1 MMLSRI
7 ANSLFWMGRYIE
19 RAEHLARYTKVQ
31 YISSLDAPIAQK
43 MEFVLESILDFSGV
57 VESYKEIHH
66 KLIEEDV
73 MQYIVLND
81 ENPFSILSAVS
92 YARENARGARDT
104 ISSELWESLNKY
116 YHFVNDTDE
125 KNLRATGP
133 YEFAEKIL
141 EYSSVVK
148 GYIDNTLIQN
158 EVWDFINL
166 GIHLERS
173 IQISRII
180 IAKIKDIEKLKLL
193 KSDET
198 VINYQWG
205 ILLKSAESFD
215 MSRKFYKALP
225 NKSNT
230 LEFMI
235 LNPTFPK
242 SINFNLNKSYRILH
256 DLAKS
261 DIESKGTL
269 EFIAGKLSST
279 YKYMTVEEL
288 EQKLA
293 LFLDDTVQSI
303 YKLADFVEEKY
314 LN

>member
-57 VESYKEIHH
+57 IEEYEKKHS

-73 MQYIVLND
+73 MQYMILSD
-81 ENPFSILSAVS
+81 ENPYSISSSVN

-116 YHFVNDTDE
+116 YHFVNDTHE
-125 KNLRATGP
+125 KHLATTGP
-133 YEFAEKIL
+133 YEFSEKIL

-166 GIHLERS
+166 GIHLERA
-173 IQISRII
+173 IQIARII
-180 IAKIKDIEKLKLL
+180 IAKTNDIEKLKRL

-235 LNPTFPK
+235 LNPSFPK
-242 SINFNLNKSYRILH
+242 SINFNLAKAYRILH
-256 DLAKS
+256 DLSKS
-261 DIESKGTL
+261 DIEDQDSL
-269 EFIAGKLSST
+269 EFKVGKISSV
-279 YKYMTVEEL
+279 YKYLTVAEVES
-288 EQKLA
+288 KLTV
-293 LFLDDTVQSI
+293 FLIDTVNNI
-303 YKLADFVEEKY
+303 YDLADSIEEKY

>member
-1 MMLSRI
+1 MLSRI

-57 VESYKEIHH
+57 IEEYEKKHS

-73 MQYIVLND
+73 MQYMILSD
-81 ENPFSILSAVS
+81 ENPYSISSSVN

-116 YHFVNDTDE
+116 YHFVNDTHE
-125 KNLRATGP
+125 KHLATTGP
-133 YEFAEKIL
+133 YEFSEKIL

-166 GIHLERS
+166 GIHLERA
-173 IQISRII
+173 IQIARII
-180 IAKIKDIEKLKLL
+180 IAKTNDIEKLKRL

-235 LNPTFPK
+235 LNPSFPK
-242 SINFNLNKSYRILH
+242 SINFNLAKAYRILH
-256 DLAKS
+256 DLSKS
-261 DIESKGTL
+261 DIEDQDSL
-269 EFIAGKLSST
+269 EFKVGKISSV
-279 YKYMTVEEL
+279 YKYLTVAEVES
-288 EQKLA
+288 KLTV
-293 LFLDDTVQSI
+293 FLIDTVNNI
-303 YKLADFVEEKY
+303 YDLADSIEEKY

>member
-1 MMLSRI
+1 
-7 ANSLFWMGRYIE
+7 MGRYIE

-57 VESYKEIHH
+57 IEDYEK
-66 KLIEEDV
+66 KNPRLIEEDV
-73 MQYIVLND
+73 MQYMILNE
-81 ENPFSILSAVS
+81 ENPFSICSSVS

-116 YHFVNDTDE
+116 YHFVNETNE
-125 KNLRATGP
+125 KHLGATGP
-133 YEFAEKIL
+133 YEFSEKIL

-173 IQISRII
+173 IQIARII
-180 IAKIKDIEKLKLL
+180 VAKTNDIEKLKKL

-225 NKSNT
+225 NKTNT

-235 LNPTFPK
+235 LNPSFPK
-242 SINFNLNKSYRILH
+242 SINFNLSKAYFILH
-256 DLAKS
+256 HLSKS
-261 DIESKGTL
+261 AIEDQGSL
-269 EFIAGKLSST
+269 EFKVGKLSST
-279 YKYMTVEEL
+279 YKYLTVSEVESKLNVFLNETVNNIYEL
-288 EQKLA
+288 A
-293 LFLDDTVQSI
+293 NAI
-303 YKLADFVEEKY
+303 EEKY

>member
-1 MMLSRI
+1 MLSRI

-57 VESYKEIHH
+57 INEYEKKSSR
-66 KLIEEDV
+66 LIEEEV
-73 MQYIVLND
+73 MQYMILND
-81 ENPFSILSAVS
+81 ENPYSICSSVS

-116 YHFVNDTDE
+116 YHFVNDTNE
-125 KNLRATGP
+125 KHLATTGP
-133 YEFAEKIL
+133 YEFSEKIL

-173 IQISRII
+173 IQIARII
-180 IAKIKDIEKLKLL
+180 VAKINDIDKLKRL

-225 NKSNT
+225 NKTNT

-235 LNPTFPK
+235 LNPSFPK
-242 SINFNLNKSYRILH
+242 SINFNLDKAYKILH
-256 DLAKS
+256 DLSKS
-261 DIESKGTL
+261 NVEDKDSL
-269 EFIAGKLSST
+269 EFKVGKISST
-279 YKYMTVEEL
+279 YKYLTVTEVES
-288 EQKLA
+288 KLTQ
-293 LFLDDTVQSI
+293 FLTETVSNI
-303 YKLADFVEEKY
+303 YDLADAIEEKY